1 MFNKEGHDDI
11 EGKNKKISIN
21 PTFLTEIEL
30 LEDNNDKFKNET
42 ITTNHKIH
50 EESKETF
57 DNEEIDEPKLVKSAP
72 IETTRV
78 LTPKQDLPLP
88 DEALLETE
96 NISLFVLCFAVYI
109 IFTVLQLKLS
119 QLLNLWK

>member
-1 MFNKEGHDDI
+1 MFNKEGHDDT
-11 EGKNKKISIN
+11 EGKNEKLSIN

-30 LEDNNDKFKNET
+30 LEDNNDKLNNET
-42 ITTNHKIH
+42 TTINNKIH

-57 DNEEIDEPKLVKSAP
+57 ANEEIDEPKLVKSTP
-72 IETTRV
+72 VETTRISN
-78 LTPKQDLPLP
+78 PRQDLPLQ

-96 NISLFVLCFAVYI
+96 NISLFVLCFAVYS

-119 QLLNLWK
+119 QLLNLLK